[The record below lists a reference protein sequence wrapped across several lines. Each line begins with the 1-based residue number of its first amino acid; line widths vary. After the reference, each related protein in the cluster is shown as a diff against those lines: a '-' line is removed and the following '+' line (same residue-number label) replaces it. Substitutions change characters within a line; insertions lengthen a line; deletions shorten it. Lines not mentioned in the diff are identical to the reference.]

1 MSNDGARSADA
12 VRRYDELCRQV
23 AGCRRCPTMDGRRR
37 VLSFAN
43 GQPGAPVM
51 FVAEAPGRL
60 GADLTGVPLSGD
72 RAGRRFEALL
82 RAAGWDRT
90 KDFVTNS
97 VLCNPRTA
105 DGRRNRPPSAAELR
119 ACRDHLAEQ
128 IEVVDPLVVVSL
140 GAIALGAL
148 DRLLPHG
155 LRLGDAVGQPR
166 RWGSRWLFPM
176 YHPGDRALIRRPE
189 QAQLAD
195 AIALARF
202 VRLLLALP
210 IDLRKKDSRAG
221 SLSLNGGSDGHP

>member
-1 MSNDGARSADA
+1 
-12 VRRYDELCRQV
+12 
-23 AGCRRCPTMDGRRR
+23 MDGRRR
-37 VLSFAN
+37 VLSSAN
-43 GQPGAPVM
+43 GRPGAPVM

-90 KDFVTNS
+90 EVFITNA

-128 IEVVDPLVVVSL
+128 IDVVDPLVVVPL
-140 GAIALGAL
+140 GALALAGL

-155 LRLGDAVGQPR
+155 MRLGDAVGRPR

-189 QAQLAD
+189 RAQLAD

-202 VRLLLALP
+202 VRRLLALAT
-210 IDLRKKDSRAG
+210 DFGLQDSFAR
-221 SLSLNGGSDGHP
+221 SLALSGGSDGRR